1 LSAPTIA
8 SFVVLSATGSLG
20 YALNLFFII
29 MLYTP
34 MVRHSD
40 DVPRHDS
47 LFTPKPAVFI
57 LTTWVSIFALH
68 TLPGQLKEN
77 KDVILLRWGYV
88 LVPLFLAFAPQV
100 RFLNR
105 QTVATCS

>member
-1 LSAPTIA
+1 M
-8 SFVVLSATGSLG
+8 SATGSLG

-34 MVRHSD
+34 RVMHSD
-40 DVPRHDS
+40 HAPRHDA
-47 LFTPKPAVFI
+47 LFTPKPVVFY

-100 RFLNR
+100 GSLGRHM
-105 QTVATCS
+105 VAPCS